1 MTNLQNAKLNMYQ
14 SVLELCKMNSKIY
27 AEIEVFASTV
37 KILEKNINDIRT
49 TEGMQKNIPITGVT
63 KRKQAAENHLVEL
76 TLQVANATYVF
87 AVNTGNDELKKLSTT
102 TRSKLYR
109 MEGNAL
115 LSNTGNISENAKKY
129 IIELK
134 AYGINNTNITEL
146 NAAIVEFQQ
155 LISKPRDT
163 TLERKGYT
171 EKLSQLF
178 TETNLTLYDKM
189 DKLIELFKSSAP
201 NFYDA
206 YKDARNLIDTAS
218 RRKKDNSSHDNKE
231 IAKEI

>member
-14 SVLELCKMNSKIY
+14 SVLELCKTNGKLY
-27 AEIEVFASTV
+27 AEIQVFAETV
-37 KILEKNINDIRT
+37 KTLEDNIKNIRD

-63 KRKQAAENHLVEL
+63 KKKQAAEDHLVEL

-87 AVNTGNDELKKLSTT
+87 AINTGNTELQKLSTT
-102 TRSKLYR
+102 TRSKLSK

-115 LSNTGNISENAKKY
+115 LSKSKNISENTKKY
-129 IIELK
+129 IAELK
-134 AYGINNTNITEL
+134 NYGINEESITKL
-146 NAAIVEFQQ
+146 NAAIAGFHQ

-163 TLERKGYT
+163 TVERKVYT
-171 EKLSQLF
+171 KKLSQLF
-178 TETNLTLYDKM
+178 TETDSTLYDKM
-189 DKLIELFKSSAP
+189 DKLIELLKSSAP
-201 NFYDA
+201 DFYDA

-218 RRKKDNSSHDNKE
+218 RRKKDNPSQDNEE